1 METLEV
7 VLSNVGL
14 VILLAFI
21 VEVLV
26 EHLVGKPMEVA
37 APGVDRW
44 WLIYVALVA
53 GVALGWFSGVNI
65 FGDVLP
71 ATVGRVLTAV
81 LIGGGS
87 PLIHSVVNKARNPY
101 ASIDM

>member
-26 EHLVGKPMEVA
+26 EHLVGKPLEVA
-37 APGVDRW
+37 APEVDRW
-44 WLIYVALVA
+44 WLIYVALLS
-53 GVALGWFSGVNI
+53 GGALGWFAQVNI
-65 FGDVLP
+65 FDGLLPVL
-71 ATVGRVLTAV
+71 VGRILTCHPGRRGVPRGARRGEEGARS
-81 LIGGGS
+81 IGGR
-87 PLIHSVVNKARNPY
+87 A
-101 ASIDM
+101 